1 MQAPQWQYPKAA
13 PEQSLILVSAVLM
26 GVELYPVEIQVSSVK
41 GLPNLSIIGL
51 PDQAIREARERI
63 KSAIE
68 NSGYQ
73 MPLKNLVI
81 NLAPAHLK
89 KIGTQ
94 LDLPMALAILMSS
107 GQLAPPPYEQMAAL
121 GELSLDGGI
130 KPFRGFVPL
139 LASLREIPGQALLL
153 PQESR
158 ERIFEYR
165 LPVPEH
171 KIFWAGHL
179 NQLDQLWQQPA
190 LLEQPLQNDSAPKSA
205 PTPKHFALEPPESD
219 EAFAQGLE
227 TLGCFSEVQGQ
238 EMAKRALAIAAVGG
252 HNVLLLG
259 PPGCGKSMLAQRF
272 PLLLPFL
279 TDQERLEA
287 LRIHSLFTDRVPD
300 LLLWGIPPLR
310 QPHHSATE
318 INLLGGGLFP
328 RPGEIS
334 LAHNGVLFLDEF
346 AEFHTSTLQ
355 ALREPMETGEHF
367 LQRQGIS
374 YRFPARFQLIAASN
388 PCRCGYLFDRHKQC
402 TCSTATIRSYISKIN
417 GPLIDRIDIEME
429 MPRSEEIQL
438 ARSQGK
444 GSRELAQEVWAARQR
459 GKERLE
465 RLNMNKKELN
475 AALAASGSKEIL
487 QLEDGADK
495 LLLEVGQQKGLSYRV
510 IKKLMSIARS
520 IADLKGVGP
529 VSENEVIEALQYK
542 KISEYYQEI
551 LQ

>member
-1 MQAPQWQYPKAA
+1 MQKPQWQYPTAA
-13 PEQSLILVSAVLM
+13 PEQSLVLLSAVLI
-26 GVELYPVEIQVSSVK
+26 GVELYPIEIQVSSVK

-107 GQLAPPPYEQMAAL
+107 GQLASPPHDQVVAL
-121 GELSLDGGI
+121 GELSLDGRI

-139 LASLREIPGQALLL
+139 LASLRELPGQALLL
-153 PQESR
+153 PEESR
-158 ERIFEYR
+158 ERIAEYR
-165 LPVPEH
+165 LPIPEH
-171 KIFWAGHL
+171 KLFWAGQL
-179 NQLDQLWQQPA
+179 SQLDQLWQSLSSREESPDTAQAKIPSPP
-190 LLEQPLQNDSAPKSA
+190 PLARRAPE
-205 PTPKHFALEPPESD
+205 FE
-219 EAFAQGLE
+219 EAFALGVE
-227 TLGCFSEVQGQ
+227 TLGCFSDVQGQ

-272 PLLLPFL
+272 PMLLPFL
-279 TDQERLEA
+279 ADQKRLEA

-334 LAHNGVLFLDEF
+334 LAHNGILFLDEF
-346 AEFHTSTLQ
+346 AEFHTTTLQ
-355 ALREPMETGEHF
+355 ALREPLETGEHF

-388 PCRCGYLFDRHKQC
+388 PCRCGYLFDRQKQC
-402 TCSTATIRSYISKIN
+402 TCSVATIRSYISKIN

-438 ARSQGK
+438 ARTQGK
-444 GSRELAQEVWAARQR
+444 SSRDLADEVWAARQR
-459 GKERLE
+459 GKERLK
-465 RLNMNKKELN
+465 RLNADKLELN
-475 AALAASGSKEIL
+475 ANLAAGSNKEIL
-487 QLEDGADK
+487 QLEEGADK

-510 IKKLMSIARS
+510 IKKLMAIARS
-520 IADLKGVGP
+520 IADLKGVES
-529 VSENEVIEALQYK
+529 VSENQVIEALQYK